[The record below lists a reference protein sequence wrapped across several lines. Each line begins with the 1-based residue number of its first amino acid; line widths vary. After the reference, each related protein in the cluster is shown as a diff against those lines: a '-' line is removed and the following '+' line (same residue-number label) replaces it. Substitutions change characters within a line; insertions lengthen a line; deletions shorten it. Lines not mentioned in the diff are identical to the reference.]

1 MDKGAGKPDPD
12 SLAEVKALW
21 PEVTAKVARL
31 PYLREFTPGSQ
42 MDSTDPI
49 TIAGTSVFQ
58 GGFLGGDTGTLVV
71 KGTISPHP
79 EEPAQ
84 GLGRRRS
91 RILRVN
97 GR

>member
-42 MDSTDPI
+42 MDSPI
-49 TIAGTSVFQ
+49 PLLLQGPPFSKVDFLEGT
-58 GGFLGGDTGTLVV
+58 
-71 KGTISPHP
+71 P
-79 EEPAQ
+79 EH
-84 GLGRRRS
+84 S
-91 RILRVN
+91 W
-97 GR
+97 